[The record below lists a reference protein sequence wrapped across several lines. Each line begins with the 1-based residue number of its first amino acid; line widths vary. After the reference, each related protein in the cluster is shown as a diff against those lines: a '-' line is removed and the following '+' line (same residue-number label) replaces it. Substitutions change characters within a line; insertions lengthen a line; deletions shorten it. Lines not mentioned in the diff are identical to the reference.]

1 MSQQKLDVTNQDKIR
16 YLKRYKLIDNSINN
30 LLREKEMWQTRA
42 EKITQTFT
50 GMPSGGDGENQRE
63 LAICKMIDCENDV
76 VRLIDQFVDLGNE
89 IKAIINRVT
98 EDELRLLLENRYI
111 HGKTFEQMAV
121 DMHYSWRWIH
131 VLHKKALSKL
141 FIEVHI

>member
-1 MSQQKLDVTNQDKIR
+1 MDQEKPEVTNKDKIR

-30 LLREKEMWQTRA
+30 LLREKELWQTRA
-42 EKITQTFT
+42 EKMTPTLT

-63 LAICKMIDCENDV
+63 LAICKMIDCEKEV
-76 VRLIDQFVDLGNE
+76 VHLIDQFVDLGNE
-89 IKAIINRVT
+89 IKATINRVA